1 MASSFAGAATC
12 PVLIV
17 STFLLDTNVFASL
30 AAPVPNRR
38 LRNNVDRFAARL
50 VTASVVAHEIWF
62 GLARLPRSRRRE
74 RLEVLMTDLLAIV
87 PMLPYG
93 EEAARW
99 HALERARLESLGR
112 TTSATDAQIA
122 AVAAVND
129 AVMVTSNT
137 RHFAAF
143 DGLRIEDWSRA

>member
-1 MASSFAGAATC
+1 M
-12 PVLIV
+12 

-38 LRNNVDRFAARL
+38 LRNSVDRFAARL

-62 GLARLPRSRRRE
+62 GLARLPRSQKRE
-74 RLEVLMTDLLAIV
+74 RLEMLMTNLLRII
-87 PMLPYG
+87 PRLPYG

-112 TTSATDAQIA
+112 TTSPTDAQIA

-137 RHFAAF
+137 KHFAPF
-143 DGLRIEDWSRA
+143 EGLRVEDWSRG